1 VIEVPAIAFAVWA
14 LAQLGYGDPD
24 VTFMHVIRLTTV
36 FAGPAAVITAGG
48 IGRLAAYASI
58 DKGGGRGR
66 AAFVAARAHAL
77 AGAGL
82 VLIAAIPNGH
92 LPGHRS
98 LDWLS
103 FPSAGLV
110 VGAACGAVLGLICGG
125 AAPLGIADVMALA
138 RRPTDAL
145 RQLLDPEDL
154 IRLGAAVRERT
165 THLFGAL
172 FEPAPLPPGSK
183 KPKSTDEVEAPR
195 VREEPP
201 AADPV
206 TPPRD
211 ESK

>member
-1 VIEVPAIAFAVWA
+1 MSDPTSPPGRSKEIPVVPPRWGFSKGFLVGAIIEVPAIALAVWV

-77 AGAGL
+77 GGAGL

-98 LDWLS
+98 IDWLA
-103 FPSAGLV
+103 FPAAGLIA
-110 VGAACGAVLGLICGG
+110 GAACGAVLGLICGG
-125 AAPLGIADVMALA
+125 AAPLGLADVMALA
-138 RRPTDAL
+138 RRPTDAI

-154 IRLGAAVRERT
+154 IRLGAAVRER
-165 THLFGAL
+165 
-172 FEPAPLPPGSK
+172 
-183 KPKSTDEVEAPR
+183 
-195 VREEPP
+195 
-201 AADPV
+201 
-206 TPPRD
+206 
-211 ESK
+211 